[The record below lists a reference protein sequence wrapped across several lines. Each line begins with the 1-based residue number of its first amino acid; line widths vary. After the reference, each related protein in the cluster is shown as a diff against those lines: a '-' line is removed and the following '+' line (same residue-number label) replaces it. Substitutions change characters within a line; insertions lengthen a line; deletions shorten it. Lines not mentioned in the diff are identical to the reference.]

1 MSMCDA
7 MYHEYLKKYAEEH
20 KISEEEAEEHKLVQ
34 EVKKYY
40 EDTFK
45 GKEDGSIIGIDLAK
59 GPDFSSYPCGE
70 CK

>member
-7 MYHEYLKKYAEEH
+7 MYHEYLTKYAEQH
-20 KISEEEAEEHKLVQ
+20 KISEEEAEKHKLVQ

-40 EDTFK
+40 EDALK
-45 GKEDGSIIGIDLAK
+45 GKSETPIIGVDLGK
-59 GPDFSSYPCGE
+59 GPDYSSYPYGE